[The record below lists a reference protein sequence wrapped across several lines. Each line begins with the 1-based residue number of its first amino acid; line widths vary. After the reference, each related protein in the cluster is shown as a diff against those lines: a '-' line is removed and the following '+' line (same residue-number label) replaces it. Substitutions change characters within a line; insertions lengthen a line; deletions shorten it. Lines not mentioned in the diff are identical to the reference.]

1 MEFNIILLLLFGMG
15 AGVAIG
21 YLTASLRYNKST
33 PDEQKAQLQL
43 KMTLAQTVSLE
54 KNLRELDQLLK
65 NERTKTEKL
74 NTEKQFSQFLN
85 LQKKLDTEKEL
96 GELQNKFHGI

>member
-21 YLTASLRYNKST
+21 YLTALIRYKKST

-43 KMTLAQTVSLE
+43 KMELAQTVSLE
-54 KNLRELDQLLK
+54 KNLRELDHLLK
-65 NERTKTEKL
+65 IERTKTEKL
-74 NTEKQFSQFLN
+74 NTQM
-85 LQKKLDTEKEL
+85 
-96 GELQNKFHGI
+96 